1 MKQKRRRVFAVTS
14 SLQYRFLSMALIYS
28 FIIVFYFVI
37 AVNGP
42 DVLEMQDD
50 SLSLEIQSHA
60 AKRVI
65 ANHSWIWPAVVLL
78 IVGLGLHSFREFQK
92 ITGPLYRF
100 RWAFEQVENG
110 SLLSYV
116 KIRDKDL
123 LIEEEEALNKM
134 LTSLVGKMGTIR
146 QESSAALKSI
156 GELENTVNQGGEWG
170 TTQIELLQAHRE
182 HLEGLST
189 AVRFFRLQDEQQN
202 TAVSTQNAS
211 IYGIE
216 LSQEEK
222 NEPS

>member
-1 MKQKRRRVFAVTS
+1 
-14 SLQYRFLSMALIYS
+14 
-28 FIIVFYFVI
+28 
-37 AVNGP
+37 
-42 DVLEMQDD
+42 
-50 SLSLEIQSHA
+50 
-60 AKRVI
+60 
-65 ANHSWIWPAVVLL
+65 
-78 IVGLGLHSFREFQK
+78 
-92 ITGPLYRF
+92 
-100 RWAFEQVENG
+100 
-110 SLLSYV
+110 
-116 KIRDKDL
+116 
-123 LIEEEEALNKM
+123 M
-134 LTSLVGKMGTIR
+134 LTSLIGKMDTIR

-211 IYGIE
+211 INGIE

>member
-1 MKQKRRRVFAVTS
+1 MSWQR
-14 SLQYRFLSMALIYS
+14 LIWPC
-28 FIIVFYFVI
+28 
-37 AVNGP
+37 G
-42 DVLEMQDD
+42 
-50 SLSLEIQSHA
+50 
-60 AKRVI
+60 
-65 ANHSWIWPAVVLL
+65 IWPAVILL
-78 IVGLGLHSFREFQK
+78 IAGLGLHSFREFQK

-100 RWAFEQVENG
+100 RWVFEQVENG
-110 SLLSYV
+110 SLLLPV
-116 KIRDKDL
+116 KIREKDL

-134 LTSLVGKMGTIR
+134 LTSLIGKMGTIK

-170 TTQIELLQAHRE
+170 TTQIELLQAHRQ

-189 AVRFFRLQDEQQN
+189 AIRFFRLQDEQQN

-222 NEPS
+222 NEPSSGTSSLIFPDSASKCTFFLCLSHNHVVRHKSSDKHSADDRR